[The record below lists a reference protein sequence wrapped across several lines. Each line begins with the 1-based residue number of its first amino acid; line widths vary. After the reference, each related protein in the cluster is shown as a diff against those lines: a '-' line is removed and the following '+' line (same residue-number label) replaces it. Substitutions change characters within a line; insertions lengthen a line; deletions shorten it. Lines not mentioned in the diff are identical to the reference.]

1 MNKKFTFPALCFFLI
16 FGTVLFS
23 LNLKRAHATL
33 SVGGKTLVLYD
44 AASGAIPTA
53 PLMNFTDFPTGA
65 ASPAY
70 ANGVTIMD
78 TTTSGSSTYA
88 GWISNGTTTT
98 EFPILDRTAGF
109 QVDFTVQV
117 ENESHTNN
125 NRAGFSIIILSDDNQ
140 GIELAL
146 WENEIWAQ
154 NDDTTGGLF
163 KHGEGTSFA
172 TTAGLIHYQVI
183 VVNDTYSLSANNKP
197 ILTGHVR
204 DYSKFSGFP
213 DPYETPNFLF
223 LGDDTTSAQSRIRLG
238 LVSVTG
244 TERTTSTSSPLPP
257 GSPTPPP
264 LNIIPSP
271 SPTPTMKD
279 FDFCPLIHYRP

>member
-1 MNKKFTFPALCFFLI
+1 MNKKIALPALCFFLI
-16 FGTVLFS
+16 FGSALCS
-23 LNLKRAHATL
+23 LNLKRASAT
-33 SVGGKTLVLYD
+33 SAVGGKTLVLYD
-44 AASGAIPTA
+44 AAAGALPAA
-53 PLMNFTDFPTGA
+53 PLMNFTDFPAGV
-65 ASPAY
+65 ASPTY
-70 ANGVTIMD
+70 ENGVTIMD

-88 GWISNGTTTT
+88 GWISNGSATHG
-98 EFPILDRTAGF
+98 FPILDRTAGF

-125 NRAGFSIIILSDDNQ
+125 SRAGFSIIILGQDVK
-140 GIELAL
+140 GIELAF

-154 NDDTTGGLF
+154 NDENTGGLF
-163 KHGEGTSFA
+163 KHGEGTTFA

-183 VVNDTYSLSANNKP
+183 VVNDTYTLTANNKP
-197 ILTGHVR
+197 ILTGPLR

-244 TERTTSTSSPLPP
+244 TERTTTTSSPLPAN
-257 GSPTPPP
+257 SPTPSLDIAPF
-264 LNIIPSP
+264 P
-271 SPTPTMKD
+271 SPTPTMKA
-279 FDFCPLIHYRP
+279 FKFCPFTHYRP

>member
-1 MNKKFTFPALCFFLI
+1 MNNKIAFPALCFFLI
-16 FGTVLFS
+16 FGTALFS
-23 LNLKRAHATL
+23 LNLKRARATP
-33 SVGGKTLVLYD
+33 SVDGKTLVLYD

-78 TTTSGSSTYA
+78 TTTSGSSTYG

-109 QVDFTVQV
+109 QVDFTIQV

-125 NRAGFSIIILSDDNQ
+125 SRAGFSIIILGQ
-140 GIELAL
+140 AVKGIELAF

-154 NDDTTGGLF
+154 NDENTGGLF
-163 KHGEGTSFA
+163 KHGEGTTFA

-183 VVNDTYSLSANNKP
+183 VVNDTYTLTANNKP
-197 ILTGHVR
+197 ILTGPLR

-213 DPYETPNFLF
+213 DPYETLNFLF
-223 LGDDTTSAQSRIRLG
+223 LGDDTTSAQARIRLSF
-238 LVSVTG
+238 VSVTG
-244 TERTTSTSSPLPP
+244 TERTTPTSSPVPH
-257 GSPTPPP
+257 GSPTPP
-264 LNIIPSP
+264 LSIISSP
-271 SPTPTMKD
+271 SPTPTMKV
-279 FDFCPLIHYRP
+279 FEFCPFIHYRP